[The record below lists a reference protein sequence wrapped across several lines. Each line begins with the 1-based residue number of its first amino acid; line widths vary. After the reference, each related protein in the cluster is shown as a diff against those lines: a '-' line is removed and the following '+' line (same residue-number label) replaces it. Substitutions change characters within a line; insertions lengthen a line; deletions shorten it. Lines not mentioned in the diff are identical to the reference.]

1 MRNKVTNKQQPPVK
15 SRLSEKLSYA
25 CGDIYGGGSFMVFS
39 LLFMNFL
46 VLVEG
51 LPVMATTVIIFIGK
65 LWDAITDPIVGR
77 ISDKTRSRFGRRRIF
92 FLIGIVPVF
101 LSFMML
107 FYSFG
112 LESVTAKIIYY
123 TFAYVFF
130 GTAFTI
136 VMIPYNAILSDMT
149 SDYNERTSFT
159 TMRMIF
165 SASASL
171 IAAVVPSIIIKA
183 IGGDQNGPEQKT
195 GYLVMAIVL
204 GVLFGIAWLLAFL
217 GTREMEQL
225 PPVEKM
231 TLRSWLAVFKNKAY
245 RNFLGIFLPFQIGV
259 DLVLALFIFYID
271 IVVLQYKN
279 YELVMGTLLVFTI
292 IFMII
297 HGAVAEK
304 KGKAFPLY
312 YGIPVWILS
321 MLAFI
326 WINSAASFIVLCVLA
341 ALIAV
346 GSSAGNLS
354 TWAMLSD
361 IYDIDEIRSAKRR
374 EGIYSGL
381 TTFLRKFASGVAVL
395 LLGFGLRALGFD
407 QNQYAIL
414 KASSSSFNPADYA
427 KSGVVSGIKWMF
439 IVIPLVLLIVCLI
452 FAIRNKINKRRF
464 DAVVKGI
471 DAFKKT
477 GNMNVLSHQE
487 QEDILLA
494 TGAEKD
500 ELWGGKSIKGAEI
513 D

>member
-1 MRNKVTNKQQPPVK
+1 
-15 SRLSEKLSYA
+15 
-25 CGDIYGGGSFMVFS
+25 MVFS

-51 LPVMATTVIIFIGK
+51 LPVVAATVIIFIGK
-65 LWDAITDPIVGR
+65 LWDAVTDPIVGR

-112 LESVTAKIIYY
+112 LEGVTAKVIYY
-123 TFAYVFF
+123 AFAYMFF

-165 SASASL
+165 SGAAAL
-171 IAAVVPSIIIKA
+171 ISAVVPSIIIKA
-183 IGGDQNGPEQKT
+183 IGGAQNGPAQKS
-195 GYLVMAIVL
+195 GYLVMAAIL
-204 GVLFGIAWLLAFL
+204 GIIFGIAWLLTFL
-217 GTREMEQL
+217 GTREMEEL
-225 PPVEKM
+225 PPVEK
-231 TLRSWLAVFKNKAY
+231 TTVKSWLSVFKNKAY
-245 RNFLGIFLPFQIGV
+245 RNFLGIFLPFQIAV

-271 IVVLQYKN
+271 IVVLKYKS
-279 YELVMGTLLVFTI
+279 YELVVGTLLVCSVL
-292 IFMII
+292 MMVV
-297 HGAVAEK
+297 HGALAK
-304 KGKAFPLY
+304 RKGKAFPLY
-312 YGIPVWILS
+312 IGMPVWILS

-326 WINSAASFIVLCVLA
+326 WITSSTPVVVLCILA

-346 GSSAGNLS
+346 GSSAGNLA
-354 TWAMLSD
+354 TWSMLSD
-361 IYDIDEIRSAKRR
+361 TFDIDEIRTGKRR

-395 LLGFGLRALGFD
+395 LLGYGLQALGFD

-414 KASSSSFNPADYA
+414 KASATDFDPTVYA
-427 KSGVVSGIKWMF
+427 QSNIVAGIRWMF
-439 IVIPLVLLIVCLI
+439 VLIPLILLSICLF

-464 DAVVKGI
+464 DAVLKGI
-471 DAFKKT
+471 TSFKET
-477 GNMNVLSHQE
+477 GTINALSPQE
-487 QEDILLA
+487 QDDVLVA
-494 TGAEKD
+494 AGAEKD
-500 ELWGGKSIKGAEI
+500 ALWGGTAMSNSEKP
-513 D
+513 